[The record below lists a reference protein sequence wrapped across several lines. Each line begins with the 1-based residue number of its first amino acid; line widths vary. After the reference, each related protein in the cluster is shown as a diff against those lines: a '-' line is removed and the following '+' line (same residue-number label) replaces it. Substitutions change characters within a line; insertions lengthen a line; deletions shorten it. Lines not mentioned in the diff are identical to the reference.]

1 MRSLNRISWIVAVLC
16 ALCGMRAQADPQAEK
31 GDAVFRNLVVLGI
44 TVGHAGIYW
53 GYYISGWPDNQFR
66 HTVIQA
72 VGTGSSSAST
82 VSYSPFDD
90 ESYPPTFLSGNT
102 YWGAR
107 NRSSL
112 SPATWNGSANSM
124 SAARRDSIITEA
136 QQLIGTAYC
145 WYNIWDNSLGLD
157 GTVSCE
163 PTNAYPT
170 YPSYIRCDGVVQWV
184 YNRVG
189 FNMGDRYTSILDASP
204 YPINRMSRF
213 YAASV
218 DTPSTTLQD
227 NGSTY
232 TITAYD
238 NSSTPTK
245 VNIVY
250 PSGTTGFFSSPATIT
265 KQVGTT
271 FYQGVD
277 LAGHAESWKQVYYS
291 QPGQPDLTIVQPVLV
306 SPTSVVPGGT
316 IRVDW
321 TEKNQGTA
329 ASTPAHNT
337 KLFLSTSAYGTTYQI
352 GYYGPMN
359 TLGVGAT
366 ASYYDA
372 NIVVPT
378 TIPAGNYYV
387 TAFIDC
393 DQQVSESNENNNI
406 GSSSPT
412 MLTVT
417 PNNISVTVQ
426 PSLSGRSFTVDGN
439 TYTTAQT
446 FSWVSGNSHT
456 IATTSPQSGGTGI
469 QFFWSGWS
477 DGGAISHT
485 VSPTVGTTYTANFT
499 TQYYLTTGYGTGG
512 NGVSPGSEWCNSG
525 ASVGISATP
534 ASGYSFSSWTGSGSG
549 SYSGSINSTS
559 ITMNGPI
566 TETASFVLI
575 PDTQGPALAI
585 TSPINNATVTSA
597 SLPVSGTASDN
608 GYGNNGIS
616 SVTVNGGSASG
627 GTASGAGT
635 ANWSATIPL
644 NAGANTVTVVA
655 KDTLNN
661 STQKVVSVTY
671 NPPRPTFGGSSVTGG
686 KLQTTLTGL
695 SVGENIVFY
704 VSSDLKIWTPLQTN
718 SVLTGSTLT
727 FTNTINPAM
736 KNQFFRAVVQ

>member
-1 MRSLNRISWIVAVLC
+1 
-16 ALCGMRAQADPQAEK
+16 
-31 GDAVFRNLVVLGI
+31 
-44 TVGHAGIYW
+44 
-53 GYYISGWPDNQFR
+53 
-66 HTVIQA
+66 
-72 VGTGSSSAST
+72 
-82 VSYSPFDD
+82 
-90 ESYPPTFLSGNT
+90 
-102 YWGAR
+102 
-107 NRSSL
+107 
-112 SPATWNGSANSM
+112 
-124 SAARRDSIITEA
+124 
-136 QQLIGTAYC
+136 
-145 WYNIWDNSLGLD
+145 
-157 GTVSCE
+157 
-163 PTNAYPT
+163 
-170 YPSYIRCDGVVQWV
+170 
-184 YNRVG
+184 
-189 FNMGDRYTSILDASP
+189 
-204 YPINRMSRF
+204 
-213 YAASV
+213 
-218 DTPSTTLQD
+218 
-227 NGSTY
+227 
-232 TITAYD
+232 
-238 NSSTPTK
+238 
-245 VNIVY
+245 
-250 PSGTTGFFSSPATIT
+250 
-265 KQVGTT
+265 
-271 FYQGVD
+271 
-277 LAGHAESWKQVYYS
+277 
-291 QPGQPDLTIVQPVLV
+291 
-306 SPTSVVPGGT
+306 
-316 IRVDW
+316 
-321 TEKNQGTA
+321 
-329 ASTPAHNT
+329 
-337 KLFLSTSAYGTTYQI
+337 
-352 GYYGPMN
+352 
-359 TLGVGAT
+359 
-366 ASYYDA
+366 
-372 NIVVPT
+372 
-378 TIPAGNYYV
+378 
-387 TAFIDC
+387 
-393 DQQVSESNENNNI
+393 
-406 GSSSPT
+406 
-412 MLTVT
+412 
-417 PNNISVTVQ
+417 VQ